1 MFAFV
6 WEIIFDQFPFYL
18 DFNTRYGHPKKMK
31 KTLSSSP
38 TNILYRLSNWWKM
51 INYMVCSNNSMS
63 SPEDANYNCRECN
76 SKFNSLEEMDEH
88 MKKVHNLKI
97 SNE

>member
-1 MFAFV
+1 
-6 WEIIFDQFPFYL
+6 
-18 DFNTRYGHPKKMK
+18 
-31 KTLSSSP
+31 
-38 TNILYRLSNWWKM
+38 
-51 INYMVCSNNSMS
+51 MVCSNNSMS
-63 SPEDANYNCRECN
+63 SPEDAVYDCRECN

>member
-1 MFAFV
+1 
-6 WEIIFDQFPFYL
+6 
-18 DFNTRYGHPKKMK
+18 MK
-31 KTLSSSP
+31 KTLSSPP

-51 INYMVCSNNSMS
+51 INYKVCSNNSMT
-63 SPEDANYNCRECN
+63 SPEDANYICRECN

>member
-1 MFAFV
+1 M
-6 WEIIFDQFPFYL
+6 
-18 DFNTRYGHPKKMK
+18 R
-31 KTLSSSP
+31 KTLSSPP
-38 TNILYRLSNWWKM
+38 TNILYRLCNWWKM

-63 SPEDANYNCRECN
+63 PPEDANYDCRECN